1 MTANYTEKPSWF
13 YKPIQI
19 DNLEE
24 IQKELVPIIYNK
36 IPNSDISFPKFIIV
50 QRHEIQ
56 PVAPIYTNFIR
67 SLGILDKWIYSAIIS
82 TNNNVPS
89 FPIHI
94 DSDKWLET
102 CYGLNIPVLNCEES
116 YTVWYNAEI
125 EYNPNLL
132 DLTLATY
139 NITQSR
145 MSKKQTSARMAKNET
160 SATEIA
166 RWHMK
171 DPAWI
176 NVSIPH
182 RPVSNHS
189 KFRAVLSARFEPE
202 LHDLLYI

>member
-19 DNLEE
+19 GNLEE

-36 IPNSDISFPKFIIV
+36 IPNSNSSFPKFIKI
-50 QRHEIQ
+50 QRNEIE
-56 PVAPIYTNFIR
+56 PVAPIYTDFIR
-67 SLGILDKWIYSAIIS
+67 SLGILDKWNGSCIIS
-82 TNNNVPS
+82 TNNNVP

-94 DSDKWLET
+94 DTIHWFDNS
-102 CYGLNIPVLNCEES
+102 YGLNIPIINCENT
-116 YTVWYNAEI
+116 YTVWYDAEM
-125 EYNPNLL
+125 ESKPNSLVPT
-132 DLTLATY
+132 DR
-139 NITQSR
+139 ISQSR
-145 MSKKQTSARMAKNET
+145 IAKT
-160 SATEIA
+160 GTVATEIA

-182 RPVSNHS
+182 RPVSNHG
-189 KFRAVLSARFEPE
+189 KFRAVISARFTPE